1 MLSIIL
7 LTNCDSPQCMK
18 DYYTANQ
25 PRLAQIQTLSNTLAD
40 NYTFEKVTIKKKSGE
55 LEIGFWAEV
64 GAASM
69 YVNPSGLG
77 LLSENPNSECSA
89 EVMERFRTMYNDT
102 TLREVLQLFEV
113 IEPKAIKITQG
124 GVFVALGQP
133 LAHPNVNLNGGI
145 LMTFAPGYTNRKIV
159 EEIDTNVYLYDAL
172 VY

>member
-1 MLSIIL
+1 MFIGGESNNVTMYLNPADLS
-7 LTNCDSPQCMK
+7 LTSEHTVDECDP
-18 DYYTANQ
+18 AV
-25 PRLAQIQTLSNTLAD
+25 L
-40 NYTFEKVTIKKKSGE
+40 
-55 LEIGFWAEV
+55 
-64 GAASM
+64 
-69 YVNPSGLG
+69 
-77 LLSENPNSECSA
+77 
-89 EVMERFRTMYNDT
+89 ERFRTMYNDT